1 VKSDKGLPTRRST
14 RGFDLAAA
22 EELMKT
28 ALEEAALGRGRTSP
42 NPAVGAL
49 VVKNGRIVAR
59 AHHRRAGGPHAEI
72 IAIEAAGAKARGA
85 DLYTTLEPCNHYG
98 RTPPCT
104 EAILKAGLRRVICAG
119 RDPNPLVNGAGI
131 ARLRRAGVDVRTGVM
146 RSEAEQ
152 LNRPFFKY
160 IRTRLPWVTLKAA
173 ASLDGKIATYS
184 GDSRWVSGRQSRRRA
199 HHLRDQVDAVL
210 IGANTARRDNPRLTA
225 RLSKG
230 AGRNPARIVLDSGL
244 RLPIGL
250 RLFSAAKKPRTIV
263 VTLQSPEARTAQRL
277 IARGVE
283 VWNVGSRRARI
294 DLEGLLHRLAK
305 EGLIHLLVEGG
316 SEVNTSFLQQ
326 RLVDELVLFLAP
338 KLIGA
343 DGLSWVGPLGVSSV
357 ARAPKLREIT
367 SEKCGEDVI
376 LQGLLSKGRGGRL

>member
-1 VKSDKGLPTRRST
+1 MQSQ
-14 RGFDLAAA
+14 
-22 EELMKT
+22 
-28 ALEEAALGRGRTSP
+28 
-42 NPAVGAL
+42 
-49 VVKNGRIVAR
+49 
-59 AHHRRAGGPHAEI
+59 
-72 IAIEAAGAKARGA
+72 
-85 DLYTTLEPCNHYG
+85 
-98 RTPPCT
+98 
-104 EAILKAGLRRVICAG
+104 
-119 RDPNPLVNGAGI
+119 
-131 ARLRRAGVDVRTGVM
+131 
-146 RSEAEQ
+146 AEQ

-173 ASLDGKIATYS
+173 ASLDGKIATYN
-184 GDSRWVSGRQSRRRA
+184 GDSRWVSGGQSRRRA

-250 RLFSAAKKPRTIV
+250 RLFSAASKPRTVV

-283 VWNVGSRRARI
+283 VWNVGSRRARV
-294 DLEGLLHRLAK
+294 DLEGLLRRLAK

-357 ARAPKLREIT
+357 ARAPKLREMT
-367 SEKCGEDVI
+367 AEKCGEDVI